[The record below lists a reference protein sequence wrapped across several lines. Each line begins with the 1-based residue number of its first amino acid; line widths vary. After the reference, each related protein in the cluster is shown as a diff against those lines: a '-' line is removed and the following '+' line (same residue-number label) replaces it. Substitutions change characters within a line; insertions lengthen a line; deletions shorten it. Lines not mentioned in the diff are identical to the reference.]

1 MTKTTTMTNGQIV
14 MTLNTINKIKEA
26 DRKLPIKLA
35 YAINKNIQTL
45 ANTYKPYEE
54 SLKERGLDNLTP
66 EKLNSLPEDE
76 LKDFAE
82 LYSCK
87 VDVDL
92 YKVKFADIENADL
105 TINELDV
112 IQTFMLE
119 EDEETEE

>member
-87 VDVDL
+87 VNVDL

-119 EDEETEE
+119 DEDTEE